1 MVCTVTDH
9 RTYQNMVRSLVTHL
23 AAPHV
28 LLFFLVP
35 YLDVICDQLLTDAG
49 QHGICL
55 LSKQP

>member
-1 MVCTVTDH
+1 MVCTVTD
-9 RTYQNMVRSLVTHL
+9 QNVVRSLVTHL
-23 AAPHV
+23 AAPHM

-35 YLDVICDQLLTDAG
+35 YLDVICDQLTDAG